1 MTRPDSVF
9 DSGAAQG
16 YFLLLLASG
25 AALLFSIPAG
35 AYVSDL
41 MESSWKPS
49 PLVFH
54 LTYITLLG
62 LFGTFRGIAGA
73 GWEGP
78 VWSRLFHLARH
89 VLFGQLIVS
98 PYLFF
103 SRALLPGRSSAL
115 PLLAVYT
122 TVVAF
127 TLALIAF
134 RLERWGQRRGVRTF
148 LLQYVLFALL
158 LVAPWAL
165 GMLSGVPDAVGLL
178 SPIGAGLRILGTAP
192 AAELAVAFVFVLIV
206 LLIQILGIRRSTRR
220 NHAV

>member
-16 YFLLLLASG
+16 YFLLLLACG
-25 AALLFSIPAG
+25 AGLLFSIPAG
-35 AYVSDL
+35 AHVNDL

-62 LFGTFRGIAGA
+62 LLGTFRGIAGA
-73 GWEGP
+73 RWEGP
-78 VWSRLFHLARH
+78 VWGRLAHLALH
-89 VLFGQLIVS
+89 VLFGQLIVL

-103 SRALLPGRSSAL
+103 SRALLPGRGPVL

-122 TVVAF
+122 TVAAF
-127 TLALIAF
+127 AFALIAF
-134 RLERWGQRRGVRTF
+134 RLERWGQSRRVHTF
-148 LLQYVLFALL
+148 MHQYALL
-158 LVAPWAL
+158 ALILVVPWAL

-178 SPIGAGLRILGTAP
+178 SPIGAGLRIIEPGS
-192 AAELAVAFVFVLIV
+192 AAELAVAFAFVLIV
-206 LLIQILGIRRSTRR
+206 LLIQILAIRRSTRR
-220 NHAV
+220 NHGV